1 MEGGFQQVLV
11 TNGNGKQITVSIEGE
26 EAEVNMKGFVFAH
39 PGEGEERNILVVD
52 YSPSWATAIEEDL
65 DTILSNAEISVDQIS
80 IPIIFRPS
88 MVMPKP
94 GQPDKRRF
102 IVNLS
107 WESEL
112 TRRGLSDPLA
122 PNSFTDQEYFEVAE
136 WMSCSMCGEAI
147 EIMREI
153 GKLADPGL
161 VPSESFAR
169 GGGGL

>member
-1 MEGGFQQVLV
+1 MLPSSKRKSSSTSALSSRLKECAPLAEAKNFLARRPLHLLIHVLV
-11 TNGNGKQITVSIEGE
+11 VVS
-26 EAEVNMKGFVFAH
+26 MLP
-39 PGEGEERNILVVD
+39 PG
-52 YSPSWATAIEEDL
+52 
-65 DTILSNAEISVDQIS
+65 
-80 IPIIFRPS
+80 IPIIFRPT
-88 MVMPKP
+88 MGIPKP

-112 TRRGLSDPLA
+112 TRRGLSDPVA

>member
-1 MEGGFQQVLV
+1 
-11 TNGNGKQITVSIEGE
+11 
-26 EAEVNMKGFVFAH
+26 
-39 PGEGEERNILVVD
+39 
-52 YSPSWATAIEEDL
+52 
-65 DTILSNAEISVDQIS
+65 
-80 IPIIFRPS
+80 
-88 MVMPKP
+88 MPKP
-94 GQPDKRRF
+94 GRPDKRRF
-102 IVNLS
+102 IVNLT